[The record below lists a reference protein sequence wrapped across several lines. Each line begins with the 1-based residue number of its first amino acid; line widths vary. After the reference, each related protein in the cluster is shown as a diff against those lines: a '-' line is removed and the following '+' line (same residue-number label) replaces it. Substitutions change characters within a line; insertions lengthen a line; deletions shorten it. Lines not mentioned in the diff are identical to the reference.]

1 MWCAITWEDF
11 KFGTRMR
18 SVVFIVLKNGGI
30 SSRASSDETSLL
42 VKIIEVR
49 QMNVA
54 HKFKF
59 YYSRC
64 PLNY

>member
-1 MWCAITWEDF
+1 MFNESL

-18 SVVFIVLKNGGI
+18 LVVFIVLKHGSI

-42 VKIIEVR
+42 KIIEVR
-49 QMNVA
+49 QMNVE

-59 YYSRC
+59 YYSLC
-64 PLNY
+64 PLSNYKN

>member
-1 MWCAITWEDF
+1 
-11 KFGTRMR
+11 MR

-42 VKIIEVR
+42 KIIEVR

-59 YYSRC
+59 YYSLC
-64 PLNY
+64 PLIIYKN